1 VTEQERA
8 NGLLAGISERLI
20 RVLPP
25 AFILLLI
32 LNAMFMFMFW
42 WIYDHNTMA
51 RAELLNRIV
60 EKCLLRP

>member
-1 VTEQERA
+1 
-8 NGLLAGISERLI
+8 
-20 RVLPP
+20 VLPP